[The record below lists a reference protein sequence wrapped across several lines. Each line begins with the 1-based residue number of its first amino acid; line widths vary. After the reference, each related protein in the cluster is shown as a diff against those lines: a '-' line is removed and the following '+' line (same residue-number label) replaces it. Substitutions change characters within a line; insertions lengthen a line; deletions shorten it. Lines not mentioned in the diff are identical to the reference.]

1 MAKTKQNQSQTT
13 IPNAIAWRLTYLAP
27 WIIGMLV
34 LQLYPFLSSL
44 AYSFCNYKITGTP
57 QFAGLANYVQLFTL
71 DNEFWNSLKVT
82 LVYTLY
88 TVPGKL
94 VMALA
99 VAVFL
104 NRNIKGINLIRTL
117 YYIPSLL
124 AAAWRLPAVEDH
136 VHGYRRHQLDPDH
149 PAPASVQWLGDPVR
163 RCAPS
168 A

>member
-1 MAKTKQNQSQTT
+1 MAKTKQTKVKHYT
-13 IPNAIAWRLTYLAP
+13 KRDCMAFAYLAP

-99 VAVFL
+99 GMVPWCAET
-104 NRNIKGINLIRTL
+104 KSIRPNDRLST
-117 YYIPSLL
+117 SGR
-124 AAAWRLPAVEDH
+124 AAMS
-136 VHGYRRHQLDPDH
+136 YTSCS
-149 PAPASVQWLGDPVR
+149 APWVSI
-163 RCAPS
+163 S
-168 A
+168 K